1 MAGLVITIDG
11 PAASGK
17 STLAKLL
24 AQKLGATFLDT
35 GAMYRSVTVA
45 AMRAG
50 IPLTDDA
57 AIRAMMDKTDFRFA
71 VEGGKTKVSI
81 DGRDVTEDIR
91 RPDVTANTHYVAS
104 SPILRK
110 RLVELQRQFA
120 AQYDKI
126 ITEGRDQG
134 TVAFP
139 DACFKFFLTANEAE
153 RARRRQAELA
163 ASGSA
168 PDIALTQEAIAARD
182 RSDRTRSVGPLVPA
196 PDAVTI
202 DTTELTIDQVLNKM
216 LETISCRLPVPGCKN
231 TPDR

>member
-17 STLAKLL
+17 STLARLL
-24 AQKLGATFLDT
+24 AEKLGATFLDT
-35 GAMYRSVTVA
+35 GAMYRAVTVA

-50 IPLTDDA
+50 LDLADDA
-57 AIRAMMDKTDFRFA
+57 AILALMDKLNFVFTAESGTTR
-71 VEGGKTKVSI
+71 VSL
-81 DGRDVTEDIR
+81 DGVDITEDIR

-139 DACFKFFLTANEAE
+139 DARFKFFLTANEAE

-182 RSDRTRSVGPLVPA
+182 RSDRTRTVGPLVPA
-196 PDAVTI
+196 PDALTI

-216 LETISCRLPVPGCKN
+216 LETIKRK
-231 TPDR
+231 